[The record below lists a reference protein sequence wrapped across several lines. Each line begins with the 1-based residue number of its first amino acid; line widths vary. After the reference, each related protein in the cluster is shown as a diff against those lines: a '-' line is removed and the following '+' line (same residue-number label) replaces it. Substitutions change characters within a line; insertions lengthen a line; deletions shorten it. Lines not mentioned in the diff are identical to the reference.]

1 MALGR
6 CLLPKESSGI
16 DETTE
21 NRVVWRM
28 AIFMLIEPER
38 APKTAM
44 RRMTRF
50 SMVSSIQDDSLG
62 SKHLPGDI

>member
-6 CLLPKESSGI
+6 CWLPKESSRI
-16 DETTE
+16 DETIE

-28 AIFMLIEPER
+28 ALFMLLELT
-38 APKTAM
+38 KVGM
-44 RRMTRF
+44 RQMTRF

-62 SKHLPGDI
+62 IEHLQSDI

>member
-1 MALGR
+1 
-6 CLLPKESSGI
+6 
-16 DETTE
+16 
-21 NRVVWRM
+21 M
-28 AIFMLIEPER
+28 AIFMLIKPGKR
-38 APKTAM
+38 TKTAM